1 MTICTLSNML
11 IAHGREYLV
20 APLLACLVVVFFVRS
35 VAFSRVFTL
44 SVTFIF
50 GTVAHAMFASVTSSG
65 SRSTSKLRST
75 ARFTLP
81 VLSIS
86 DSVLISQRGCTFG
99 SVCRF
104 THRSCWDS
112 ICISSCSFLRGFTC
126 LVAVFSG
133 RELSRV
139 CFLARSLA
147 FACAHVFVARFEQVG
162 DPCLLA
168 YSTTC

>member
-20 APLLACLVVVFFVRS
+20 APLLACLVVFFLVRS

-50 GTVAHAMFASVTSSG
+50 GTVAHAVFASVTSSG

-99 SVCRF
+99 SVF
-104 THRSCWDS
+104 TNVSSSAS
-112 ICISSCSFLRGFTC
+112 IHASIVLGFD
-126 LVAVFSG
+126 LHIELFIFERVHVFSSG
-133 RELSRV
+133 
-139 CFLARSLA
+139 F
-147 FACAHVFVARFEQVG
+147 
-162 DPCLLA
+162 
-168 YSTTC
+168 